1 MSNKIIKNHQLNTIT
16 NSRDY
21 RMDNIKC
28 FLIILVICG
37 HLMELS
43 NRDSVNIIYKII
55 YSFHMPAFIFVTGY
69 FARFKPVKILRSIV
83 LPYVIFQILYTLFDY
98 YILHG
103 SKNLSIQ
110 FARPYWIMWYLMAIF
125 AYYMLLPVINV
136 KSAYIRSLLFLIS
149 LIISAISGYSS
160 RIGYNL
166 SLSRILVFLPF
177 FIAGVYMSSYKLSNR
192 IDILKKSKKLPLIF
206 ISVAVI
212 IAGCL
217 YIRYVGVSKIALY
230 GSMCFAKSGINPL
243 IRTWLNV
250 IASSW
255 IVVMLTAVPRK
266 KIPLVSYIGKNTLWI
281 YLLHG
286 FIVRLLSYYLL

>member
-16 NSRDY
+16 DSRDY

-110 FARPYWIMWYLMAIF
+110 FTRPYWIMWYLMAIF
-125 AYYMLLPVINV
+125 AYYMLLPVINI
-136 KSAYIRSLLFLIS
+136 KSIYIRALIFSLS
-149 LIISAISGYSS
+149 LIISTLVGYDS
-160 RIGYNL
+160 RIGYYL

-177 FIAGVYMSSYKLSNR
+177 FIAGVYMSSYKLSDR
-192 IDILKKSKKLPLIF
+192 IDTIMKSKKLLLII

-217 YIRYVGVSKIALY
+217 YIRYVGISKIALY
-230 GSMCFAKSGINPL
+230 GSMCFEKSGINPL
-243 IRTWLNV
+243 IRMWLNI
-250 IASSW
+250 IAVSW
-255 IVVMLTAVPRK
+255 IVVMLTTMPRK
-266 KIPLVSYIGKNTLWI
+266 RIAIISFIGKNTLWI

-286 FIVRLLSYYLL
+286 FVIRLLSHNLL